1 MPTRSGGTP
10 GVLGGRHEAK
20 MRTVSGIGRVAAIA
34 AVVAAAILVGFIIF
48 GGGGGYTVKA
58 YFQNGNQL
66 VKGNQVELDGT
77 PVGSVRGLDTP
88 RGGQGVAPLGTG
100 GKSPP
105 LPQGVH
111 ATIRQASQSG
121 IANRYIDLTMPPTTP
136 HEQKIPDGGEITA
149 DNTTTSV
156 DLDQLFNTLD
166 PPTRKAL
173 QGFFKGQAK
182 SLEGKAAMQNVAF
195 HYLNPALSTS
205 RRLFN
210 ELNSDTPTLERFVT
224 DSSRLVTTL
233 AERRDSLSALIQNL
247 DTTMGAI
254 GSQKVAL
261 ADALSRLPDFMR
273 RSNTTFVNLRAALND
288 VDPLVEASKPV
299 AKKLNPFLDQLQP
312 LLHDLKPT
320 VADLRS
326 IVRRPGADNDLTEL
340 TRSFGPLAS
349 AALDTKARSID
360 FGGGAQDVGQTEGS
374 FPTSVKAFKD
384 ASPLIAF
391 GRPYTPDFLGWLDD
405 FSTTGSYDALG
416 GISRTQV
423 IFNATTMENGIPAV
437 IPLPN
442 RAAAYKS
449 SIRTYQY
456 KRCPGASEAPA
467 LDGSNVWSSD
477 AMQALDCKESDRATG
492 DFNP

>member
-1 MPTRSGGTP
+1 
-10 GVLGGRHEAK
+10 
-20 MRTVSGIGRVAAIA
+20 MRTVSGIGRVAAVA
-34 AVVAAAILVGFIIF
+34 AVVAAVILVGFIIF
-48 GGGGGYTVKA
+48 GGGGGYTVQA

-77 PVGSVRGLDTP
+77 PIGSVKDLGLTP
-88 RGGQGVAPLGTG
+88 DGQAVVTIGVDSKYA
-100 GKSPP
+100 P

-121 IANRYIDLTMPPTTP
+121 IANRYVDLTMPPADQQQ
-136 HEQKIPDGGEITA
+136 QKIQDGGQIPA

-173 QGFFKGQAK
+173 QEFFKGQAK
-182 SLEGKAAMQNVAF
+182 SLAGKGEMQNVAF

-210 ELNSDTPTLERFVT
+210 ELNRDTPTLERFVT

-233 AERRDSLSALIQNL
+233 AQRRDSLSALIQNL

-261 ADALSRLPDFMR
+261 ADALQRLPSFMR

-288 VDPLVEASKPV
+288 VDPLVNASKPV
-299 AKKLNPFLDQLQP
+299 ARKLNPFLDQLRP

-326 IVRRPGADNDLTEL
+326 IVRRPGAANDLTEL
-340 TRSFGPLAS
+340 TRSFGPLAA
-349 AALDTKARSID
+349 AALDKKSRSID
-360 FGGGAQDVGQTEGS
+360 FGGGPQDVGQTDGA
-374 FPTSVKAFKD
+374 FPTSVQAFKD
-384 ASPLIAF
+384 ATPAIAF

-423 IFNATTMENGIPAV
+423 LFNATTPENGIPAV
-437 IPLPN
+437 IPLPQ
-442 RAAAYKS
+442 RGDAYKS
-449 SIRTYQY
+449 QMHIGQY

-467 LDGSNVWSSD
+467 VDKSNVFSPD
-477 AMQALDCKESDRATG
+477 EQKALDCKEEDRATG
-492 DFNP
+492 DFNK

>member
-1 MPTRSGGTP
+1 
-10 GVLGGRHEAK
+10 

-34 AVVAAAILVGFIIF
+34 AVVAAVILVGFIIF

-58 YFQNGNQL
+58 YFENGNQL
-66 VKGNQVELDGT
+66 VKGNQVELNGT
-77 PVGSVRGLDTP
+77 PIGSVKNLDITP
-88 RGGQGVAPLGTG
+88 NGQAVVTLKVKSDYAPL
-100 GKSPP
+100 PA
-105 LPQGVH
+105 GVH

-121 IANRYIDLTMPPTTP
+121 IANRYVDLTMPPASSTTSK
-136 HEQKIPDGGEITA
+136 QTIPDGGQITV
-149 DNTTTSV
+149 DKTTTSV

-173 QGFFKGQAK
+173 QEFFKGQATALK
-182 SLEGKAAMQNVAF
+182 GKGQMQNIAF

-210 ELNSDTPTLERFVT
+210 ELNADTPTLERFVS

-261 ADALSRLPDFMR
+261 ADALQRLPDFMR

-326 IVRRPGADNDLTEL
+326 VVRRPGADNDLTEL
-340 TRSFGPLAS
+340 TRSFGPVAS

-360 FGGGAQDVGQTEGS
+360 FGGGPQDVGQTEGA
-374 FPTSVKAFKD
+374 FPASIKGFKD

-423 IFNATTMENGIPAV
+423 IFNATSSENGIPAV
-437 IPLPN
+437 IPLPQ
-442 RAAAYKS
+442 RGDAYKS
-449 SIRTYQY
+449 QMRIGQY

-467 LDGSNVWSSD
+467 IDKSNVFSAD
-477 AMQALDCKESDRATG
+477 EMKALDCKEEDRATG
-492 DFNP
+492 NFK

>member
-1 MPTRSGGTP
+1 
-10 GVLGGRHEAK
+10 

-48 GGGGGYTVKA
+48 GGAGGGYTVKA

-66 VKGNQVELDGT
+66 VKGNQVELNGT
-77 PVGSVRGLDTP
+77 PIGSVKDLDITP
-88 RGGQGVAPLGTG
+88 NGQAVVTLKLDGKYAPL
-100 GKSPP
+100 PA
-105 LPQGVH
+105 GVH

-121 IANRYIDLTMPPTTP
+121 IANRYVDLTMPPASSTTSK
-136 HEQKIPDGGEITA
+136 QTIPDGGQISV
-149 DNTTTSV
+149 DKTTTSV

-173 QGFFKGQAK
+173 QEFFKGQATALK
-182 SLEGKAAMQNVAF
+182 GKGEMQNVAF

-210 ELNSDTPTLERFVT
+210 ELNADTPTLERFVS

-233 AERRDSLSALIQNL
+233 AERRDALSALIQNL

-261 ADALSRLPDFMR
+261 ADALQRLPDFMR
-273 RSNTTFVNLRAALND
+273 RSNTTFVNLRATLND
-288 VDPLVEASKPV
+288 VDPLVDASKPV
-299 AKKLNPFLDQLQP
+299 ARKLNPFLDQLQP

-340 TRSFGPLAS
+340 TRSFGPVAS
-349 AALDTKARSID
+349 AALDKKSRSID
-360 FGGGAQDVGQTEGS
+360 FGGGAQDVGETEGS

-423 IFNATTMENGIPAV
+423 IFNATTIENGIPAV
-437 IPLPN
+437 IPLPQ
-442 RAAAYKS
+442 RGDAYKS
-449 SIRTYQY
+449 QMRIGQY
-456 KRCPGASEAPA
+456 KRCPGAAEAPA
-467 LDGSNVWSSD
+467 IDKSNVWTAD
-477 AMQALDCKESDRATG
+477 EMKAMDCKEEDRATG
-492 DFNP
+492 NFK

>member
-1 MPTRSGGTP
+1 
-10 GVLGGRHEAK
+10 
-20 MRTVSGIGRVAAIA
+20 MRTVSGIGRVAAAA
-34 AVVAAAILVGFIIF
+34 AVVAAVILVGFIIF

-77 PVGSVRGLDTP
+77 PIGSVKDLGITPNGQAVVTIGLNDKY
-88 RGGQGVAPLGTG
+88 A
-100 GKSPP
+100 P

-121 IANRYIDLTMPPTTP
+121 IANRYIDLTMPPANQRKQT
-136 HEQKIPDGGEITA
+136 IPDGGEITA
-149 DNTTTSV
+149 DKTTTGV

-173 QGFFKGQAK
+173 QEFFKGQATALK
-182 SLEGKAAMQNVAF
+182 GKGQMQNIAF
-195 HYLNPALSTS
+195 QYLNPALSTS

-210 ELNSDTPTLERFVT
+210 ELNRDTPSLEHFVT

-233 AERRDSLSALIQNL
+233 ANRRDDLSALIQNL

-261 ADALSRLPDFMR
+261 ADALQRLPDFMR

-288 VDPLVEASKPV
+288 VDPLVNASKPV

-326 IVRRPGADNDLTEL
+326 IVRRPGAANDLTEL
-340 TRSFGPLAS
+340 TKSFGPLAS
-349 AALDTKARSID
+349 EALDRKSRSID
-360 FGGGAQDVGQTEGS
+360 FGGGPQDVGQTDGA

-384 ASPLIAF
+384 GTPAIAF
-391 GRPYTPDFLGWLDD
+391 GRPYTPDFMGWFDD

-423 IFNATTMENGIPAV
+423 VFNATTIENGIPAV
-437 IPLPN
+437 VPLPQ
-442 RAAAYKS
+442 RGEAYKS
-449 SIRTYQY
+449 QMHIDQY

-467 LDGSNVWSSD
+467 PDNSNVWSAD
-477 AMQALDCKESDRATG
+477 DQKVLDCTEGDRAVG
-492 DFNP
+492 NFK

>member
-1 MPTRSGGTP
+1 
-10 GVLGGRHEAK
+10 

-48 GGGGGYTVKA
+48 GGAGGGYTVKA

-66 VKGNQVELDGT
+66 VKGNQVELNGT
-77 PVGSVRGLDTP
+77 PIGSVKDLDITP
-88 RGGQGVAPLGTG
+88 NGQAVVTLKLDGKYAPL
-100 GKSPP
+100 PA
-105 LPQGVH
+105 GVH

-121 IANRYIDLTMPPTTP
+121 IANRYVDLTMPPASSTTSK
-136 HEQKIPDGGEITA
+136 QTIPDGGQISV
-149 DNTTTSV
+149 DKTTTSV

-173 QGFFKGQAK
+173 QEFFKGQATALK
-182 SLEGKAAMQNVAF
+182 GKGEMQNVAF

-210 ELNSDTPTLERFVT
+210 ELNADTPTLERFVS

-233 AERRDSLSALIQNL
+233 AERRDALSALIQNL

-261 ADALSRLPDFMR
+261 ADALQRLPDFMR
-273 RSNTTFVNLRAALND
+273 RSNTTFVNLRATLND
-288 VDPLVEASKPV
+288 VDPLVDASKPV
-299 AKKLNPFLDQLQP
+299 ARKLNPFLDQLQP

-340 TRSFGPLAS
+340 TRSFGPVAS
-349 AALDTKARSID
+349 AALDKKSRSID
-360 FGGGAQDVGQTEGS
+360 FGAGAQDVGETEGS

-423 IFNATTMENGIPAV
+423 IFNATTIENGIPAV
-437 IPLPN
+437 IPLPQ
-442 RAAAYKS
+442 RGDAYKS
-449 SIRTYQY
+449 QMRIGQY
-456 KRCPGASEAPA
+456 KRCPGAAEAPA
-467 LDGSNVWSSD
+467 IDKSNVWTAD
-477 AMQALDCKESDRATG
+477 EMKAMDCKEEDRATG
-492 DFNP
+492 NFK

>member
-1 MPTRSGGTP
+1 
-10 GVLGGRHEAK
+10 

-66 VKGNQVELDGT
+66 VKGNSVELDGT
-77 PVGSVRGLDTP
+77 PIGSVKSLDLTP
-88 RGGQGVAPLGTG
+88 NGQAVVTIGVDGKYAPL
-100 GKSPP
+100 PR
-105 LPQGVH
+105 GVH

-121 IANRYIDLTMPPTTP
+121 IANRYVDLQMPAANASK
-136 HEQKIPDGGEITA
+136 QKIPDGGEISV
-149 DNTTTSV
+149 DDTTTSV

-173 QGFFKGQAK
+173 QEFFKGQAK
-182 SLEGKAAMQNVAF
+182 SLDGKGAMQNVAF
-195 HYLNPALSTS
+195 QYLNPALSTS

-210 ELNSDTPTLERFVT
+210 ELNADTPTLEHFVT

-233 AERRDSLSALIQNL
+233 AERRDALSALIQNL
-247 DTTMGAI
+247 DTTMGSI

-261 ADALSRLPDFMR
+261 ADALQRLPDFMR

-288 VDPLVEASKPV
+288 VDPLVNASKPV
-299 AKKLNPFLDQLQP
+299 AKKLNPFLDKLQP

-326 IVRRPGADNDLTEL
+326 IVKRPGADNDLTEL
-340 TRSFGPLAS
+340 TKSFGPLAS
-349 AALDTKARSID
+349 EALDTKGRSID
-360 FGGGAQDVGQTEGS
+360 FGGGPQDLGQTEGA

-384 ASPLIAF
+384 STPLIAF
-391 GRPYTPDFLGWLDD
+391 GRPYTQDLLGWFDD

-423 IFNATTMENGIPAV
+423 IFNPTTVENGIPAV

-442 RAAAYKS
+442 RGQQYKQFV
-449 SIRTYQY
+449 RTFQY
-456 KRCPGASEAPA
+456 KRCPGAAEAPA
-467 LDGSNVWSSD
+467 KDHSNVWSGSE
-477 AMQALDCKESDRATG
+477 MQALDCKEEDRATG
-492 DFNP
+492 DFNK

>member
-1 MPTRSGGTP
+1 
-10 GVLGGRHEAK
+10 

-34 AVVAAAILVGFIIF
+34 AVVAAVVLVGFIIL

-58 YFQNGNQL
+58 YFENGNQL

-77 PVGSVRGLDTP
+77 PIGSVKDLDITP
-88 RGGQGVAPLGTG
+88 NGQAVVTLGVEGKYAPL
-100 GKSPP
+100 PA
-105 LPQGVH
+105 GVH

-121 IANRYIDLTMPPTTP
+121 IANRYIDLQMPAANASK
-136 HEQKIPDGGEITA
+136 QKIPDGGQISV

-173 QGFFKGQAK
+173 QEFFKGQAK
-182 SLEGKAAMQNVAF
+182 SLDGKGAMQNVAF
-195 HYLNPALSTS
+195 QYLNPALSTS

-233 AERRDSLSALIQNL
+233 AERRDALSALIQNL

-261 ADALSRLPDFMR
+261 ADALQRLPDFMR

-288 VDPLVEASKPV
+288 VDPLVNASKPV
-299 AKKLNPFLDQLQP
+299 ARKLNPFLDQLQP

-326 IVRRPGADNDLTEL
+326 IVRRPGAANDLTEL
-340 TRSFGPLAS
+340 TKSFGPLAS
-349 AALDTKARSID
+349 EALDKKSRSID
-360 FGGGAQDVGQTEGS
+360 FGGGAQDLGETDGS
-374 FPTSVKAFKD
+374 FPTSVRAFKD
-384 ASPLIAF
+384 ATPAIAF

-423 IFNATTMENGIPAV
+423 LFNATTMENGVPAV
-437 IPLPN
+437 IPLPK
-442 RAAAYKS
+442 RADAYKQF
-449 SIRTYQY
+449 IRSYQY

-467 LDGSNVWSSD
+467 VDKSNVFSAD
-477 AMQALDCKESDRATG
+477 DQKALDCKDEDRATG
-492 DFNP
+492 DFNK

>member
-1 MPTRSGGTP
+1 
-10 GVLGGRHEAK
+10 

-34 AVVAAAILVGFIIF
+34 AVAAAVLLVGFIIF

-58 YFQNGNQL
+58 YFENGNQL

-77 PVGSVRGLDTP
+77 PIGSVKDLDITP
-88 RGGQGVAPLGTG
+88 DGQAVVTLKVGGKYAPL
-100 GKSPP
+100 PE
-105 LPQGVH
+105 GVH

-121 IANRYIDLTMPPTTP
+121 IANRYVDLTMPARTATAKHPT
-136 HEQKIPDGGEITA
+136 IPDGGQITV

-173 QGFFKGQAK
+173 QEFFKGQAK
-182 SLEGKAAMQNVAF
+182 SLDGKGAMQNVAF
-195 HYLNPALSTS
+195 QYLNPALSTS

-233 AERRDSLSALIQNL
+233 AERRDALSALIQNL

-261 ADALSRLPDFMR
+261 ADALQRLPDFMR
-273 RSNTTFVNLRAALND
+273 RSNTTFVNLRAALGD
-288 VDPLVEASKPV
+288 VDPLVNASKPV
-299 AKKLNPFLDQLQP
+299 ARKLNPFLDQLQP

-326 IVRRPGADNDLTEL
+326 IVRRPGAANDLTEL
-340 TRSFGPLAS
+340 TKSFGPLAS
-349 AALDTKARSID
+349 AALDKKSRTID
-360 FGGGAQDVGQTEGS
+360 FGGGAQDVGQTDGS

-384 ASPLIAF
+384 ATPAIAF

-423 IFNATTMENGIPAV
+423 LFNATTMENGVPAV
-437 IPLPN
+437 VPLPQ
-442 RAAAYKS
+442 RADLYKQF
-449 SIRTYQY
+449 IRSGQY

-467 LDGSNVWSSD
+467 VDKSNVFD
-477 AMQALDCKESDRATG
+477 AEQMKSLDCKEADRATG
-492 DFNP
+492 DFNK

>member
-1 MPTRSGGTP
+1 
-10 GVLGGRHEAK
+10 

-34 AVVAAAILVGFIIF
+34 AVVAAVLLVGFIVF
-48 GGGGGYTVKA
+48 GGAGGGYTVNA

-77 PVGSVRGLDTP
+77 PIGSVKALDITP
-88 RGGQGVAPLGTG
+88 NGEAVVTLKIGGDY
-100 GKSPP
+100 SP
-105 LPQGVH
+105 LPAGVH

-121 IANRYIDLTMPPTTP
+121 IANRYVDLQMPARTAGKQQPT
-136 HEQKIPDGGEITA
+136 IPDGGQIKV
-149 DNTTTSV
+149 DDTTTSV

-173 QGFFKGQAK
+173 QEFFKGQAK
-182 SLEGKAAMQNVAF
+182 ALDGKGAMQNVAF

-210 ELNSDTPTLERFVT
+210 ELNADTPTLERFVT

-261 ADALSRLPDFMR
+261 ADALQRLPDFMR

-288 VDPLVEASKPV
+288 VDPLVNASKPV
-299 AKKLNPFLDQLQP
+299 ARKLNPFLDQLQP

-320 VADLRS
+320 VADLRT
-326 IVRRPGADNDLTEL
+326 IVRRPGAANDLTEL
-340 TRSFGPLAS
+340 TKSFGPLAS
-349 AALDTKARSID
+349 AALDKKSRSID
-360 FGGGAQDVGQTEGS
+360 FGGGAQDVGVTEGS
-374 FPTSVKAFKD
+374 FPTSIQAFKD
-384 ASPLIAF
+384 AAPMIAF
-391 GRPYTPDFLGWLDD
+391 GRPYTPDFLGWFDD

-423 IFNATTMENGIPAV
+423 QFNATTLENGVPAV
-437 IPLPN
+437 VPLPQ
-442 RAAAYKS
+442 RADLYKQFV
-449 SIRTYQY
+449 RTGQY

-467 LDGSNVWSSD
+467 IDKSNVFS
-477 AMQALDCKESDRATG
+477 AEEQKALDCKEEDRGTG
-492 DFNP
+492 DFHK

>member
-1 MPTRSGGTP
+1 
-10 GVLGGRHEAK
+10 
-20 MRTVSGIGRVAAIA
+20 MRTVSGIGRVAAVA
-34 AVVAAAILVGFIIF
+34 AVVAAAVLVGFIIF
-48 GGGGGYTVKA
+48 GGGAGYTVKA

-77 PVGSVRGLDTP
+77 PIGSVKDLAITP
-88 RGGQGVAPLGTG
+88 NGQAVVTLGVDSKYAPL
-100 GKSPP
+100 PE
-105 LPQGVH
+105 GVH

-121 IANRYIDLTMPPTTP
+121 IANRYVDLTMPPANQRKQTI
-136 HEQKIPDGGEITA
+136 QDGGEITA

-173 QGFFKGQAK
+173 QEFFKGQAK
-182 SLEGKAAMQNVAF
+182 ALDGKGEMQNVAF
-195 HYLNPALSTS
+195 QYLNPALSTS

-210 ELNSDTPTLERFVT
+210 ELNADTPTLERFVT

-233 AERRDSLSALIQNL
+233 AERRDALSALIQNL

-261 ADALSRLPDFMR
+261 ADALQRLPDFMR

-288 VDPLVEASKPV
+288 VDPLVNASKPV
-299 AKKLNPFLDQLQP
+299 ARKLGPFLDQLQP
-312 LLHDLKPT
+312 FLHDLKPT

-326 IVRRPGADNDLTEL
+326 IVRRPGTANDLTEL
-340 TRSFGPLAS
+340 TKSFGPLATE
-349 AALDTKARSID
+349 ALDKKSRKVD
-360 FGGGAQDVGQTEGS
+360 FGGGAQDVGNTDGA

-384 ASPLIAF
+384 ATPAIAF

-423 IFNATTMENGIPAV
+423 LFNATTIENGIPAV
-437 IPLPN
+437 LPLPQ
-442 RAAAYKS
+442 RADNYKQFV
-449 SIRTYQY
+449 RTFQY
-456 KRCPGASEAPA
+456 KRCPGAAEAPA
-467 LDGSNVWSSD
+467 VDKSNVWSTD
-477 AMQALDCKESDRATG
+477 QMKAFDCKEEDRATG
-492 DFNP
+492 DFNK